1 VGRILGIDLGTKRVG
16 LALTDPLRTFASPF
30 ATVPFVSEKS
40 VAEEILRLCADR
52 GVDLVVI
59 GMPYEEDG
67 SEGEGCARARR
78 MQERLRA
85 GGLGTAL
92 QDETWSSRDAE
103 AALREAGKNR
113 RTSKEAV
120 DMIAASLILRDY
132 LEQSAGPRRRAPD
145 HG

>member
-1 VGRILGIDLGTKRVG
+1 MGRILGIDLGTKRVG
-16 LALTDPLRTFASPF
+16 LALTDPLRTFASPL
-30 ATVPFVSEKS
+30 ATVPLVSEKS
-40 VAEEILRLCADR
+40 IAEEVLRLCAER

-78 MQERLRA
+78 IQERLQA
-85 GGLGTAL
+85 GGLRTAF
-92 QDETWSSRDAE
+92 QDETWSSRVAE

-113 RTSKEAV
+113 RNSKEAV

-132 LEQSAGPRRRAPD
+132 LEHASPTST
-145 HG
+145 

>member
-1 VGRILGIDLGTKRVG
+1 MGRILGIDLGTKRVG
-16 LALTDPLRTFASPF
+16 LALTDPLRTFASPL
-30 ATVPFVSEKS
+30 ATVPLVSEKS
-40 VAEEILRLCADR
+40 IAEEVLRLCAER

-59 GMPYEEDG
+59 GMPYEADG

-78 MQERLRA
+78 IQERLHA
-85 GGLGTAL
+85 GGLRTAF

-113 RTSKEAV
+113 RNSKEAV

-132 LEQSAGPRRRAPD
+132 LEHASPTST
-145 HG
+145 

>member
-16 LALTDPLRTFASPF
+16 LALTDPLRTFASPL
-30 ATVPFVSEKS
+30 ATVPLVSEKS
-40 VAEEILRLCADR
+40 IAEEVLRLCAER

-78 MQERLRA
+78 IQERLQA
-85 GGLGTAL
+85 GGLRTAF

-113 RTSKEAV
+113 RNSKEAV

-132 LEQSAGPRRRAPD
+132 LEHASPTST
-145 HG
+145 